1 MMRIK
6 ILFKEMIT
14 KNLALIGYRL
24 TKTSNQIKDTHR
36 QNMNGLFERFLT
48 SLENEKETERKAC
61 SDFANFVIAY
71 KGWTSSQLFQ
81 DLAYLYFCGA
91 PENKHY
97 FVEVGVGNGIDHS
110 NNLMLEKKYSMK
122 GLLIEPDPRQKVSI
136 KKNRK
141 AHYIGMAASASLKQV
156 EFTLT
161 SIPELSWSVTKPK
174 DALERKA
181 LSVEKVKA
189 KRLND
194 ILTEYIPK
202 DCVLDFL
209 SVDVEG
215 SELDVLDS
223 FDLSIWKPRFVC
235 VEHNYQTAMQEALIA
250 YFCKDYDIVL
260 QGVSGCD
267 FWFVR
272 KDLVIL

>member
-1 MMRIK
+1 
-6 ILFKEMIT
+6 MII

-24 TKTSNQIKDTHR
+24 TKTSNQIKDMHR
-36 QNMNGLFERFLT
+36 QNMNGLFQRVLT
-48 SLENEKETERKAC
+48 TIENKNEKESERKAC
-61 SDFANFVIAY
+61 FDFASFALAH
-71 KGWTSSQLFQ
+71 KDWTSSQLFQ

-110 NNLMLEKKYSMK
+110 NNLMLEKRYSMK

-136 KKNRK
+136 KKNRT
-141 AHYIGMAASASLKQV
+141 AHYIGMAASASLKHV

-161 SIPELSWSVTKPK
+161 STPELSWTGTKPQ
-174 DALERKA
+174 DTLERKA
-181 LSVEKVKA
+181 LSVEKVQA
-189 KRLND
+189 KSLND
-194 ILTEYIPK
+194 ILKEHIPK

-209 SVDVEG
+209 TVDVEG
-215 SELDVLDS
+215 SELDVLDG
-223 FDLSIWKPRFVC
+223 FNLGVWKPRFVC
-235 VEHNYQTAMQEALIA
+235 VEHNYQIAMQEALIA
-250 YFCKDYDIVL
+250 YFSTDYDVVL
-260 QGVSGCD
+260 KGISGCD